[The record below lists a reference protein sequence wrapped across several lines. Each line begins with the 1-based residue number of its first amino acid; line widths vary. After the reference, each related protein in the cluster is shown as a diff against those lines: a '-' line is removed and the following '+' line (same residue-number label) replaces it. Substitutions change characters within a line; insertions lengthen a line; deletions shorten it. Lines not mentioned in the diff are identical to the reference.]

1 MSDETAA
8 ALEIAV
14 GDYRVTGDPDAL
26 TAAAQA
32 HLDASRPLGVLPVPS
47 EGVEQVDGVLTEYK
61 ALADAMAAGEP
72 YDAEELAALGTE
84 LSVTRQ
90 AAAITAGNLPGTG
103 HAATAGIGD

>member
-32 HLDASRPLGVLPVPS
+32 HLDASRPLGVLPS

-72 YDAEELAALGTE
+72 YDADELAALGTE